1 MVRLDDVER
10 VCTLKSEHALYLIRR
25 NGAWSGGCFRI
36 NHMNIDVLGLKSHIK
51 KQGTPMYEH
60 GHHAISLPNKSS
72 STNLAVL
79 KLESFSPAG
88 ERLLRGCRP

>member
-1 MVRLDDVER
+1 MKSSQHISLGGRLVS
-10 VCTLKSEHALYLIRR
+10 C
-25 NGAWSGGCFRI
+25 
-36 NHMNIDVLGLKSHIK
+36 MNIVCINSDK

-79 KLESFSPAG
+79 KLESYSPAG